1 MSLLPCALE
10 RRGTFIGRA
19 YLYGL
24 MAAGESG
31 VEKTIDIFAKEIS
44 TTMALI
50 GATSIEE
57 LGPQFLRQ

>member
-1 MSLLPCALE
+1 
-10 RRGTFIGRA
+10 
-19 YLYGL
+19 